1 MAFLK
6 SYEQMQKNLET
17 VRTSKGWADEQVGQQ
32 YATISRQI
40 QALNAD
46 FQQLI
51 VTLDE
56 AGSSNGISSIVQV
69 MREFVQILS
78 KLDPAIIKTSSQLL
92 ALSFAIKSM
101 SSISVGLINS
111 IKNISNTTSSFSS
124 VLSGMQNR
132 TLKVGDGLRYIGVSC
147 LSSLGTISALIS
159 ALYALYGIMKSIYEV
174 RNKGEIDKKE
184 LENTQAK
191 INACNQYI
199 NVLRGTNDTEQS
211 SATIKKDL
219 ASASDE
225 LREAIGNE
233 AYARI
238 MGSKDIIKALEN
250 ELEALQQNKNIKQ
263 QAVLANIRASIKQS
277 EEEAKQVRE
286 RISLMET
293 ELTALKEAT
302 KTRIALMESTLS
314 SLNVKSKFGRKIFA
328 NLFGVSE
335 EQAEIDSLVYN
346 INIAT
351 DKLNKIN
358 TKLVNSRLIANK
370 LAKEI
375 NTNIKGKIG
384 GEVDKEEEG
393 SKKSGGGTNYNEQL
407 KRNNLEAKRNS
418 LWYEGNIQAKQ
429 YANALKE
436 ITDLEEYYGATVT
449 TISAKSSLY
458 DKRSKELENY
468 KNKLIEFKS
477 YLLSQLDNQMLS
489 DNVFSKLTNYNA
501 NASEQEKLKN
511 IEVNK
516 ELYQQNK
523 TYNSIVNMISSVN
536 QKLEE
541 TKSKQ
546 IDISNNQRKVA
557 DELSNQMIS
566 DLEKTNATRIAMLN
580 RPNSFNYDR
589 NKAIIELETEYFR
602 LEEIQKKINSINI
615 DIEALQSKQDSQSA
629 IKIEALRQQL
639 NTEIQLREEQKAK
652 IAELEYQK
660 NAVINEG
667 LASITS
673 EFLIQGNTLRDIWS
687 NLWKDLAREA
697 IQRLFQV
704 KAQASLLGS
713 LFGLFGGTSTPAKN
727 MASQGFDP
735 SFGIKPLSN
744 HTGASVG
751 SYPKMHSGGMV
762 EKGRLGVV
770 PKLKDDEVLRTL
782 QVGEEVNSVS
792 DRRSNEILGAV
803 AMKAIDA
810 RNQQPNNINI
820 MALDAKT
827 FAEYLNENADVL
839 VAVLNKQGALGR
851 R

>member
-1 MAFLK
+1 
-6 SYEQMQKNLET
+6 MQKNLET

-78 KLDPAIIKTSSQLL
+78 KLDPSIIKTSSQLL

-111 IKNISNTTSSFSS
+111 IKNISSTTSSFSG
-124 VLSGMQNR
+124 VLLGMQNR

-159 ALYALYGIMKSIYEV
+159 ALYALYGIMKSVYEV

-199 NVLRGTNDTEQS
+199 GVLKGTNDTEQS

-225 LREAIGNE
+225 LREAIGDE

-314 SLNVKSKFGRKIFA
+314 SLNIKSKFGRKVFA

-335 EQAEIDSLVYN
+335 EEAEMDSLIYN

-358 TKLVNSRLIANK
+358 TKLVNSRLIANE
-370 LAKEI
+370 LAKEV

-384 GEVDKEEEG
+384 GEIDKEEEG

-418 LWYEGNIQAKQ
+418 LWYEGNIQAKR

-436 ITDLEEYYGATVT
+436 ITDLEGYYGTTVT
-449 TISAKSSLY
+449 TINAKSSLY
-458 DKRSKELENY
+458 DKRSKDLENY
-468 KNKLIEFKS
+468 KTKLIEFKS

-523 TYNSIVNMISSVN
+523 TYNSIVNIISSVN

-713 LFGLFGGTSTPAKN
+713 LFGLFGGTPTPAQN

-770 PKLKDDEVLRTL
+770 PRLKDDEVLRTL

>member
-56 AGSSNGISSIVQV
+56 AGSSNGISSIIQV
-69 MREFVQILS
+69 MREFVQILV
-78 KLDPAIIKTSSQLL
+78 KLDPSIIKTSSQLL

-111 IKNISNTTSSFSS
+111 IKNISSTTSSFSG
-124 VLSGMQNR
+124 VLLGMQNR

-159 ALYALYGIMKSIYEV
+159 ALYALYGIMKSVYEV

-199 NVLRGTNDTEQS
+199 GVLKGTNDTEQS

-225 LREAIGNE
+225 LREAIGDE

-314 SLNVKSKFGRKIFA
+314 SLNVKSKFGRKVFA

-384 GEVDKEEEG
+384 GEVDKEEED
-393 SKKSGGGTNYNEQL
+393 SKKSSGTNYNEQL
-407 KRNNLEAKRNS
+407 KRNNLEAKRNY
-418 LWYEGNIQAKQ
+418 LWYEGNIQAKR

-436 ITDLEEYYGATVT
+436 ITDLEGYYGTTVT
-449 TISAKSSLY
+449 TINAKSSLY

-468 KNKLIEFKS
+468 KTKLIEFKS

-523 TYNSIVNMISSVN
+523 TYNSIVNIISSVN

-713 LFGLFGGTSTPAKN
+713 LFGLFGGTPTPAQN
-727 MASQGFDP
+727 IASQGFDP

-770 PKLKDDEVLRTL
+770 PRLKDDEVLRTL

>member
-1 MAFLK
+1 
-6 SYEQMQKNLET
+6 MQKNLET

-51 VTLDE
+51 VTIDE
-56 AGSSNGISSIVQV
+56 AGSSNGISSIIQV
-69 MREFVQILS
+69 MREFVQILVR
-78 KLDPAIIKTSSQLL
+78 LDPSIIKTSSQLL

-111 IKNISNTTSSFSS
+111 IKNISSTTSSFSG
-124 VLSGMQNR
+124 VLLGMQNR

-159 ALYALYGIMKSIYEV
+159 ALYALYGIMKSVYEV

-199 NVLRGTNDTEQS
+199 GVLKGTNDTEQS

-225 LREAIGNE
+225 LREAIGDE

-314 SLNVKSKFGRKIFA
+314 SLNVKSKFGRKVFA

-393 SKKSGGGTNYNEQL
+393 SKKSSGTNYNEQL

-418 LWYEGNIQAKQ
+418 LWYEGNIQAKR

-436 ITDLEEYYGATVT
+436 ITDLEGYYGTTVT
-449 TISAKSSLY
+449 TINAKSSLY

-468 KNKLIEFKS
+468 KTKLIEFKS

-523 TYNSIVNMISSVN
+523 TYNSIVNIISSVN

-713 LFGLFGGTSTPAKN
+713 LFGLFGGTPTPAQN

-770 PKLKDDEVLRTL
+770 PRLKDDEVLRTL

>member
-1 MAFLK
+1 
-6 SYEQMQKNLET
+6 MQKNLET

-51 VTLDE
+51 VTIDE
-56 AGSSNGISSIVQV
+56 AGSSNGISSIIQV
-69 MREFVQILS
+69 MREFVQILV
-78 KLDPAIIKTSSQLL
+78 KLDPSIIKTSSQLL

-111 IKNISNTTSSFSS
+111 IKNISSTTSSFSG
-124 VLSGMQNR
+124 VLLGMQNR

-159 ALYALYGIMKSIYEV
+159 ALYALYGIMKSVYEV

-199 NVLRGTNDTEQS
+199 GVLKGTNDTEQS

-225 LREAIGNE
+225 LREAIGDE

-314 SLNVKSKFGRKIFA
+314 SLNVKSKFGRKVFA

-358 TKLVNSRLIANK
+358 TKLVDSRLIANK

-384 GEVDKEEEG
+384 GEVDKEEED
-393 SKKSGGGTNYNEQL
+393 SKKSSGTNYNEQL

-418 LWYEGNIQAKQ
+418 LWYEGNIQAKR

-436 ITDLEEYYGATVT
+436 ITDLEGYYGTTVT
-449 TISAKSSLY
+449 TINAKSSLY
-458 DKRSKELENY
+458 DKRSQELENY

-523 TYNSIVNMISSVN
+523 TYNSIVNIISSVN

-713 LFGLFGGTSTPAKN
+713 LFGLFGGTPTPAKN

-744 HTGASVG
+744 HTGASIG

-770 PKLKDDEVLRTL
+770 PRLKDDEVLRTL
-782 QVGEEVNSVS
+782 QVGEEVNSIS